1 MPEIHVDRR
10 TLLGVGGVV
19 ACAAPLASSAA
30 VLSGQGLPWSA
41 NTSAFPT
48 SVDLRA
54 RYVFFTPD
62 EAAFI
67 EAACARLI
75 PADPTGPGALQAGV
89 PLFLDRQLAGDYGKG
104 TRWYMQGPFAKGTTT
119 QGYQSQHPPAGL
131 HRAAIKAIGDHLG
144 RDNGAPFHKRGEA
157 DQDAFLKDMSGGK
170 VDLGVDVDGK
180 AYFTLLLQNVM
191 EGYFSDPIYGGN
203 RDLSAWKMIGFS
215 GARYDQ
221 RPYVLAYGKPYPL
234 PPVGIGG
241 RPQWSVKG

>member
-1 MPEIHVDRR
+1 MPHFHVDRR
-10 TLLGVGGVV
+10 ILLGAG
-19 ACAAPLASSAA
+19 AFAFAAPLASYAAQLTRTGMVWQANKSAY
-30 VLSGQGLPWSA
+30 
-41 NTSAFPT
+41 PT
-48 SVDLRA
+48 AVDLSA
-54 RYVFFTPD
+54 RYVFFSAD

-75 PADPTGPGALQAGV
+75 PSDATGPGAIEAGV

-104 TRWYMQGPFAKGTTT
+104 TRLYMQGPFGKSTGT
-119 QGYQSQHPPAGL
+119 QGYQSKFPPAGL
-131 HRAAIKAIGDHLG
+131 HRAAIKAIGDHLSQ
-144 RDNGAPFHKRGEA
+144 NGGTPFQKLSTA
-157 DQDAFLKDMSGGK
+157 DQDAFLKSLEAGK
-170 VDLGVDVDGK
+170 VDLGADVEAK

-203 RDLSAWKMIGFS
+203 RGLSAWKMIGFS

-241 RPQWSVKG
+241 RAAWTAKG

>member
-1 MPEIHVDRR
+1 
-10 TLLGVGGVV
+10 LLGVGGAM

-30 VLSGQGLPWSA
+30 VLTGQGLPWSA
-41 NTSAFPT
+41 NTSSFP
-48 SVDLRA
+48 SAVDLRA
-54 RYVFFTPD
+54 HYIYFTGE
-62 EAAFI
+62 EAPFI

-75 PADPTGPGALQAGV
+75 PADATGPSALQAGV

-104 TRWYMQGPFAKGTTT
+104 ARWYMQGPFGKGTST
-119 QGYQSQHPPAGL
+119 QGYQSAHPPAGL
-131 HRAAIKAIGDHLG
+131 YRAAIKAIGDHLAQN
-144 RDNGAPFHKRGEA
+144 NGAAFHKRGEV
-157 DQDAFLKDMSGGK
+157 DQDAFLKDLSAGK
-170 VDLGVDVDGK
+170 VDLGADVDGK

-221 RPYVLAYGKPYPL
+221 RPYVLAYNKPYPL

-241 RPQWSVKG
+241 RPDWSVKG

>member
-1 MPEIHVDRR
+1 MPHFHVDRR
-10 TLLGVGGVV
+10 ILLGAG
-19 ACAAPLASSAA
+19 AFAFAAPLASYAAQLTRTGMVWQANESAY
-30 VLSGQGLPWSA
+30 
-41 NTSAFPT
+41 PT
-48 SVDLRA
+48 AVDLSA
-54 RYVFFTPD
+54 RYVFFSAD

-75 PADPTGPGALQAGV
+75 PSDATGPGAIEAGV

-104 TRWYMQGPFAKGTTT
+104 TRLYMQGPFGKSTGT
-119 QGYQSQHPPAGL
+119 QGYQSKFPPAGL
-131 HRAAIKAIGDHLG
+131 HRAAIKAIGDHLSQ
-144 RDNGAPFHKRGEA
+144 NGGTPFQKLSTA
-157 DQDAFLKDMSGGK
+157 DQDAFLKSLEAGK
-170 VDLGVDVDGK
+170 VDLGADVEAK

-203 RDLSAWKMIGFS
+203 RGLSAWKMIGFS

-241 RPQWSVKG
+241 RAAWTAKG